1 MNSTVARYRHGFSRI
16 EACVVLII
24 LALLAALA
32 ENKGV
37 RNRIRQLQRETV
49 PDTFIVFDDNRWAES
64 EFTNRSRDN
73 IDGLII
79 QTGIVFVRTQLREL
93 PLFDLHWTT
102 FPGDKEAERVGRWLG
117 RESFNTSHCADGS
130 SGMTPEA

>member
-1 MNSTVARYRHGFSRI
+1 MRQMVCPQRFLKW
-16 EACVVLII
+16 CVPKDSYAKDSYDDAIFI
-24 LALLAALA
+24 DDDRLA
-32 ENKGV
+32 K
-37 RNRIRQLQRETV
+37 
-49 PDTFIVFDDNRWAES
+49 S
-64 EFTNRSRDN
+64 EFTNRRRDN

-79 QTGIVFVRTQLREL
+79 QARLVFVRTQLREL

-102 FPGDKEAERVGRWLG
+102 FPEDKEAERVGRWLG